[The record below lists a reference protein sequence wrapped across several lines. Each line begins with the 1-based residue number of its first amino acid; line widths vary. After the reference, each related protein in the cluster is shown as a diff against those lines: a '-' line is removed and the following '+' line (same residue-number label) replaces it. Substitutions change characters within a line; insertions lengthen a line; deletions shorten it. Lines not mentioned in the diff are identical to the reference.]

1 MEEPL
6 RVYCSKLPQAAVVKN
21 LPTPGDARDTGSIPG
36 LGRSPGV
43 GNGNPLQCSCLDN
56 AMDRGTWRATVHG
69 VAKSQ
74 TQLSTHTH
82 THTEQVQCGWKEE
95 ESVQKEDSGVQSEI
109 LPLSKGCVSGGGLHT
124 QCWRHTLP

>member
-1 MEEPL
+1 M

-43 GNGNPLQCSCLDN
+43 GDGNPLQCSCLDN

-82 THTEQVQCGWKEE
+82 THTQSKCSVAGKRRKVCKKKIQVFRVRFCHFLKAA
-95 ESVQKEDSGVQSEI
+95 
-109 LPLSKGCVSGGGLHT
+109 
-124 QCWRHTLP
+124 

>member
-6 RVYCSKLPQAAVVKN
+6 RVYCNKLPQAAVVKN

-43 GNGNPLQCSCLDN
+43 GNGNPLQCSCTLDN
-56 AMDRGTWRATVHG
+56 PIDRGTWRATVHG

-82 THTEQVQCGWKEE
+82 THTHSKRSVARKRRKVCKKIQVFRVRFCHFLKAA
-95 ESVQKEDSGVQSEI
+95 
-109 LPLSKGCVSGGGLHT
+109 
-124 QCWRHTLP
+124 